1 MRRTLSVVLS
11 LLMVLSAVS
20 VGFVF
25 PAAAV
30 SADKLI
36 ARYFSTDSEWYD
48 AVSGGNQL
56 DWQDGHYT
64 NYQADGSHYF
74 DGTAYLKI
82 LTQDLFSGVSADTGI
97 AFAYQWKADQ
107 TDAHRHIISLG
118 ANEYEGS
125 SNANSSFYV
134 SATTSWMSS
143 SKAPF
148 VGYVNSNGDQ
158 LIGAYPAGAP
168 NFASGVTYDIT
179 VSVSVADGV
188 VFYING
194 MKYDAAYQL
203 TTGASNL
210 AEQQSNIA
218 AFLNAVSGWNN
229 HYIGVSRWADG
240 NIKGYLKDLRI
251 YNAALTDA
259 EVIQDLIDQN
269 AVQAAFDNEDGSSFD
284 TAANTFDAAAYHQGA
299 VATGAYSNLVYSPIW
314 TTSWSGVGG
323 ADQAIAIGRQDL
335 KIAIPRNVVMV
346 YDGTHD
352 AYAPIIMETKCNQ
365 SSGDTQKI
373 HYIGCY
379 SSIFTLQS
387 DWVGSSITWDAW
399 VPNAIETDDSFA
411 YYDDNNYNETSQD
424 MRNTSTSRFWYNRVW
439 YTGTGNTTS
448 YYDHESNLSYYAKTS
463 YKERTGDRQPK
474 YGDVT
479 SCTDFYAINYQPIY
493 SQLSNATAVLQELK
507 ANEWMYTDESVA
519 NAKATLY
526 LMAQSNPNNYDF
538 GSGVD
543 AQVQACAATIK
554 QAKAMIDAGGLTLV
568 KKQGTA
574 TFNYDNGTQLTAI
587 TADYGDAFT
596 VPAVPAKDSDAQ
608 YDYTDGVWSP
618 AATPGSAVMSDT
630 YNKTFTAAYTANLRS
645 YTINWYDGD
654 GNLLNDMLVAYGET
668 PVYSGAEPTKTATA
682 QYSYQFNNTWLPT
695 VVPVTGDANYT
706 AQFTSTLRSYTVTWS
721 VDGATSTASYLYG
734 ATPAYAG
741 STDKASD
748 YDYNYTFTGW
758 NDGTTAYAA
767 NDELPVVTGA
777 VTYTATYNPVAR
789 TDASYGDYETALG
802 NAEDVRDLTG
812 IDPDVADD
820 IQAIIDQA
828 AELAFDTSVTPARP
842 YRSDD
847 TEGVQNIADAVT
859 LLDGIVSTYT
869 DGSGNLKDEYKQK
882 FVITF
887 AEGENT
893 TITVMNGDVEIHSGD
908 EVVYGTELTIT
919 AAPTEAY
926 TQNDV
931 TLTVNGTDTTGAT
944 VTTTVTVTAEPTIST
959 AAIPA
964 TAINEYY
971 IFFYDADGH
980 KVGEGIYKHGRT
992 ILEIPEMSDYSTYD
1006 YNYTFVGWNPEV
1018 IMTVTA
1024 DAEYTAVY
1032 TRTARTDASYD
1043 DYETALGNAEDVRDL
1058 TGIDPDVADD
1068 IQAIIDQAAE
1078 LAFDTSVTPARPY
1091 RSDDTEGVQNIADAV
1106 TLLDGIV
1113 STYTDGSGNLKDE
1126 YKQKFTVTW
1135 VVEGV
1140 TVETDENVPYGTVP
1154 EFNGATPTKPAT
1166 AAVTYMFDKWT
1177 PNVVAATANA
1187 TYTATFTETANY
1199 SSDDVE
1205 DAIIAKLTGILDD
1218 EGDLPYGDCYT
1229 EESLNAFYS
1238 AYIDVLNFEGQPKTA
1253 ENETALA
1260 QALDALLAAAQALVV
1275 EHDYSGAPDY
1285 TAPSYNPETKAYT
1298 FGKNVYTC
1306 QNDPDHHPVSEVTVN
1321 PANYRKDDGYQDAY
1335 DAIVDLL
1342 TLKETADLTDTIKT
1356 AIDGLKTQLDAISKN
1371 YTNSEEDQQAL
1382 DDAVA
1387 ALQTAIGNVK
1397 DQIFESDGETI
1408 KDDALNHYTV
1418 TFTLRDESVAASYN
1432 VVIGAVVNVPAAP
1445 AMVDGYAFQG
1455 WTLDGT
1461 DIAIGKEETTWTVTG
1476 AAPFTAKYSDT
1487 PTTCTITWNLANGTS
1502 ETTSVNYGAEP
1513 SHADDTKA
1521 ASEWYTY
1528 TFAGWSP
1535 ALAAATEDTAYTS
1548 TFNRTATQALT
1559 DLIEDAQEIVNNAD
1573 DYDGDYQDEIAQIDE
1588 LLDKYPDTI
1597 TEEEIE
1603 TLDGLVDGAD
1613 AYVLYTIT
1621 WNLANG
1627 TSETTSVKAGNLP
1640 SHADDTK
1647 AASEWYTYTFAGWSP
1662 ALAAATEDTA
1672 YTSTFNRTATQ
1683 ALTDLIE
1690 DAQEI
1695 VDNAD
1700 DYDDDYQDEIDQIEE
1715 LLGKYPDMITE
1726 EEIETLDGLVDG
1738 ADAYVLYTVTFNY
1751 NGGSEI
1757 ASDKLSG
1764 AVIEIPSV
1772 GNYTADGKTY
1782 VFNGWVNAADATD
1795 TLAKDAATYTVT
1807 GNATYN
1813 AVYLEE
1819 LKVDASELSGLI
1831 QTVTDKL
1838 GEEGIADI
1846 YKDGVLDALEDA
1858 RDAAQ
1863 DVLDENGNV
1872 ASTDADVVDAAQA
1885 LIDQAVRDLQA
1896 ALDELD
1902 KKENKNDLDGYGTYD
1917 GLVEQI
1923 EALLNDD
1930 DIDPEKKQEILDQ
1943 LDTIDSTVVDG
1954 DGDRFKK
1961 PGTDDEITALN
1972 DAISD
1977 LTDLLGALDADE
1989 DGKIDPQYRK
1999 DLDEY
2004 ADYDGVLGQIN
2015 DLLGSEYIDEEKR
2028 QEVNDQL
2035 AAIDADATDD
2045 SGDRFKKPGT
2055 DEEKQA
2061 VIDATEALRDI
2072 LAELQAIVDV
2082 YLTKHT
2088 LTINY
2093 ANGEI
2098 APFYYENYVGKTYTL
2113 DPSLAVKPGCTFDHW
2128 ELTGAGT
2135 LNGNVFTFGQGDATI
2150 TAIYVGA
2157 EYTVRID
2164 NNGDGV
2170 IDEVLTVQDN
2180 GGIRIPMPAAGTK
2193 DGFTFLGTWKDGD
2206 GNTYNGSGSVLT
2218 LNAPKRGT
2226 TITLTAQFKKDT
2238 GGSGDSGD
2246 HSGTGSD
2253 GFRCKLCDKNDRI
2266 QASDAFFGYKLIYK
2280 IVHFFVHFITYIGWL
2295 S

>member
-1 MRRTLSVVLS
+1 MKLSAPKKVNWIISAILAVLS
-11 LLMVLSAVS
+11 
-20 VGFVF
+20 
-25 PAAAV
+25 
-30 SADKLI
+30 
-36 ARYFSTDSEWYD
+36 
-48 AVSGGNQL
+48 
-56 DWQDGHYT
+56 
-64 NYQADGSHYF
+64 
-74 DGTAYLKI
+74 
-82 LTQDLFSGVSADTGI
+82 
-97 AFAYQWKADQ
+97 
-107 TDAHRHIISLG
+107 
-118 ANEYEGS
+118 
-125 SNANSSFYV
+125 
-134 SATTSWMSS
+134 
-143 SKAPF
+143 
-148 VGYVNSNGDQ
+148 
-158 LIGAYPAGAP
+158 
-168 NFASGVTYDIT
+168 
-179 VSVSVADGV
+179 
-188 VFYING
+188 
-194 MKYDAAYQL
+194 
-203 TTGASNL
+203 
-210 AEQQSNIA
+210 
-218 AFLNAVSGWNN
+218 
-229 HYIGVSRWADG
+229 
-240 NIKGYLKDLRI
+240 
-251 YNAALTDA
+251 
-259 EVIQDLIDQN
+259 
-269 AVQAAFDNEDGSSFD
+269 
-284 TAANTFDAAAYHQGA
+284 
-299 VATGAYSNLVYSPIW
+299 
-314 TTSWSGVGG
+314 
-323 ADQAIAIGRQDL
+323 
-335 KIAIPRNVVMV
+335 
-346 YDGTHD
+346 
-352 AYAPIIMETKCNQ
+352 
-365 SSGDTQKI
+365 
-373 HYIGCY
+373 
-379 SSIFTLQS
+379 
-387 DWVGSSITWDAW
+387 
-399 VPNAIETDDSFA
+399 
-411 YYDDNNYNETSQD
+411 
-424 MRNTSTSRFWYNRVW
+424 
-439 YTGTGNTTS
+439 
-448 YYDHESNLSYYAKTS
+448 
-463 YKERTGDRQPK
+463 
-474 YGDVT
+474 
-479 SCTDFYAINYQPIY
+479 
-493 SQLSNATAVLQELK
+493 
-507 ANEWMYTDESVA
+507 
-519 NAKATLY
+519 
-526 LMAQSNPNNYDF
+526 
-538 GSGVD
+538 
-543 AQVQACAATIK
+543 
-554 QAKAMIDAGGLTLV
+554 
-568 KKQGTA
+568 
-574 TFNYDNGTQLTAI
+574 
-587 TADYGDAFT
+587 
-596 VPAVPAKDSDAQ
+596 
-608 YDYTDGVWSP
+608 
-618 AATPGSAVMSDT
+618 
-630 YNKTFTAAYTANLRS
+630 
-645 YTINWYDGD
+645 
-654 GNLLNDMLVAYGET
+654 
-668 PVYSGAEPTKTATA
+668 
-682 QYSYQFNNTWLPT
+682 
-695 VVPVTGDANYT
+695 
-706 AQFTSTLRSYTVTWS
+706 
-721 VDGATSTASYLYG
+721 
-734 ATPAYAG
+734 
-741 STDKASD
+741 
-748 YDYNYTFTGW
+748 
-758 NDGTTAYAA
+758 
-767 NDELPVVTGA
+767 
-777 VTYTATYNPVAR
+777 
-789 TDASYGDYETALG
+789 
-802 NAEDVRDLTG
+802 
-812 IDPDVADD
+812 
-820 IQAIIDQA
+820 
-828 AELAFDTSVTPARP
+828 
-842 YRSDD
+842 
-847 TEGVQNIADAVT
+847 
-859 LLDGIVSTYT
+859 
-869 DGSGNLKDEYKQK
+869 
-882 FVITF
+882 
-887 AEGENT
+887 
-893 TITVMNGDVEIHSGD
+893 
-908 EVVYGTELTIT
+908 
-919 AAPTEAY
+919 
-926 TQNDV
+926 
-931 TLTVNGTDTTGAT
+931 
-944 VTTTVTVTAEPTIST
+944 
-959 AAIPA
+959 
-964 TAINEYY
+964 
-971 IFFYDADGH
+971 
-980 KVGEGIYKHGRT
+980 
-992 ILEIPEMSDYSTYD
+992 
-1006 YNYTFVGWNPEV
+1006 
-1018 IMTVTA
+1018 
-1024 DAEYTAVY
+1024 
-1032 TRTARTDASYD
+1032 
-1043 DYETALGNAEDVRDL
+1043 
-1058 TGIDPDVADD
+1058 
-1068 IQAIIDQAAE
+1068 
-1078 LAFDTSVTPARPY
+1078 
-1091 RSDDTEGVQNIADAV
+1091 
-1106 TLLDGIV
+1106 
-1113 STYTDGSGNLKDE
+1113 
-1126 YKQKFTVTW
+1126 
-1135 VVEGV
+1135 
-1140 TVETDENVPYGTVP
+1140 
-1154 EFNGATPTKPAT
+1154 
-1166 AAVTYMFDKWT
+1166 
-1177 PNVVAATANA
+1177 
-1187 TYTATFTETANY
+1187 
-1199 SSDDVE
+1199 
-1205 DAIIAKLTGILDD
+1205 IIAKLTGILDD

-1306 QNDPDHHPVSEVTVN
+1306 QNDPDHHPASEVTVN
-1321 PANYRKDDGYQDAY
+1321 PADYRKNDGYQDAY
-1335 DAIVDLL
+1335 DTIADLL

-1356 AIDGLKTQLDAISKN
+1356 AIDNLKTQLDAIPKN
-1371 YTNSEEDQQAL
+1371 YTNSVEDQQAL

-1502 ETTSVNYGAEP
+1502 ETTSVNYGTTP
-1513 SHADDTKA
+1513 SHA
-1521 ASEWYTY
+1521 
-1528 TFAGWSP
+1528 
-1535 ALAAATEDTAYTS
+1535 
-1548 TFNRTATQALT
+1548 N
-1559 DLIEDAQEIVNNAD
+1559 
-1573 DYDGDYQDEIAQIDE
+1573 
-1588 LLDKYPDTI
+1588 
-1597 TEEEIE
+1597 
-1603 TLDGLVDGAD
+1603 
-1613 AYVLYTIT
+1613 
-1621 WNLANG
+1621 
-1627 TSETTSVKAGNLP
+1627 
-1640 SHADDTK
+1640 DTK

-1715 LLGKYPDMITE
+1715 LLGKYPDTITE
-1726 EEIETLDGLVDG
+1726 EEIETLDSLVDG

-1795 TLAKDAATYTVT
+1795 TIAKDATTYTVT

-1819 LKVDASELSGLI
+1819 LKVDASELSDLI

-1923 EALLNDD
+1923 EALLDDD

-1961 PGTDDEITALN
+1961 PGTEGEIAALD
-1972 DAISD
+1972 DAISA

-2004 ADYDGVLGQIN
+2004 ADYDDVLGQIN
-2015 DLLGSEYIDEEKR
+2015 ELLDSEYIDEEKR

-2280 IVHFFVHFITYIGWL
+2280 IVHFFVHIITYIGWL